1 MIVLLG
7 HSGSGKDTILN
18 MLVACGYKKIVS
30 YTSRPPRTN
39 EIDGDAYHFIS
50 EEEFKKKSKEGFFA
64 EEVTYHEWYYGIS
77 KEDCLDDRVVVVEP
91 WGLRQLKKLGMNVTS
106 FFIKVDER
114 ERIARLNNRGDDVTE
129 LTRRIIS
136 DRDTFRGI
144 EDEVDYVIEEKT
156 IDKVFVEVMSKLT
169 PTPTIKIDSSGIYV
183 ASGRS
188 LRAEYIMEC
197 VNND

>member
-30 YTSRPPRTN
+30 YTSRPPRVN
-39 EIDGDAYHFIS
+39 ETDGDAYHFIS
-50 EEEFKKKSKEGFFA
+50 EEEFKNKSEKGFFA
-64 EEVTYHEWYYGIS
+64 EQVQYREWYYGIA

-91 WGLRQLKKLGMNVTS
+91 WGLRQLKKLGMNITS

-114 ERIARLNNRGDDVTE
+114 ERITRLANRGDDITE

-144 EDEVDYVIEEKT
+144 EDEVDYVIEEET
-156 IDKVFVEVMSKLT
+156 IDKVFIEVMNRVRNTVTWDKEGISIYNGKGELL
-169 PTPTIKIDSSGIYV
+169 KHLSSQ
-183 ASGRS
+183 
-188 LRAEYIMEC
+188 LKQ
-197 VNND
+197 